1 LKDGVQDSFKTKI
14 GFFIKIASR
23 KLYEAGAAKYE
34 KQIPP
39 GRIEWAKEVF
49 VYGMQKV
56 HI

>member
-1 LKDGVQDSFKTKI
+1 MQDSFKTKI